1 MVSILS
7 LLLYLQLVHYLIK
20 SNFYP
25 ITIKMKP
32 KNSKE
37 RRNSF
42 LKFLL
47 LFIVTVGFIV
57 VTIFFTFQIP
67 KKENSIL
74 KEEIKAVKKE
84 RLFQEDFQLEMNRV
98 KSMIDSLDA
107 PGQNFSYQ
115 NSLIS
120 DNLVDLQELIPTK
133 DSEVNYELYKGIV
146 NSLVDLQES
155 KKRLKGLTDAENT
168 IEDYKVALEK
178 CKEDYK
184 EVERDLD
191 IARRRSN

>member
-1 MVSILS
+1 
-7 LLLYLQLVHYLIK
+7 
-20 SNFYP
+20 
-25 ITIKMKP
+25 MKP

-47 LFIVTVGFIV
+47 LFIVTVGFII

-67 KKENSIL
+67 KKENSLL
-74 KEEIKAVKKE
+74 KEDLRSVQKE
-84 RLFQEDFQLEMNRV
+84 RTFQEDFYLEMSRV
-98 KSMIDSLDA
+98 KNMIDSLDV

-120 DNLVDLQELIPTK
+120 DNLVDLQELIPTS
-133 DSEVNYELYKGIV
+133 DNNINYDLYKKIV
-146 NSLVDLQES
+146 TTLIELQES
-155 KKRLKGLTDAENT
+155 KKRLKGLGDAENT
-168 IEDYKVALEK
+168 IQDYKTALEK

>member
-1 MVSILS
+1 
-7 LLLYLQLVHYLIK
+7 
-20 SNFYP
+20 
-25 ITIKMKP
+25 MKP

-47 LFIVTVGFIV
+47 LFVVTVGFII
-57 VTIFFTFQIP
+57 VTVFFTFQIP
-67 KKENSIL
+67 KKENSLL
-74 KEEIKAVKKE
+74 KEDLKSVQKE
-84 RLFQEDFQLEMNRV
+84 RTFQEDFQLEMSRV
-98 KSMIDSLDA
+98 KKMIDSLDA

-133 DSEVNYELYKGIV
+133 DSNINYDLYKNIITT
-146 NSLVDLQES
+146 LIELQES
-155 KKRLKGLTDAENT
+155 KKRLKGLKDAENT
-168 IEDYKVALEK
+168 IDDYKTALDK

-184 EVERDLD
+184 EIERDLD